1 MIRVLRE
8 THDPSAAV
16 AQRLALAGGRNVFG
30 EPNFRAVWGWNRLGW
45 IGGRWTDRDASGSV
59 LRETIGLRLAP
70 KYFPH
75 NRWHIERWCA
85 PETYG
90 SPEIWARQTME
101 IEDGRN
107 IAALGPYPSRGEYEH
122 VFTLEYFPRIAPA
135 CPEFRRRASAPAQLH
150 SQAAP
155 MDGASSRVS
164 SSHAD
169 DGLGAFVQLTP
180 AIAERLA
187 LMIERSRAHSGAC
200 TVGLMPG
207 AVGFANTPES
217 RRGREALY
225 RREAQRDRAYDAWA
239 EALLNG

>member
-1 MIRVLRE
+1 MIHVLRE
-8 THDPSAAV
+8 THEPSAEV
-16 AQRLALAGGRNVFG
+16 ADRLALAGGGNIFG

-45 IGGRWTDRDASGSV
+45 IGGRWTDRDPATGSI

-70 KYFPH
+70 KYFPL

-90 SPEIWARQTME
+90 SAEQWARNTLE

-107 IAALGPYPSRGEYEH
+107 VPALGPYPSRGEYEH
-122 VFTLEYFPRIAPA
+122 VFTLEYFPRVAP
-135 CPEFRRRASAPAQLH
+135 ASAPAQLH

-155 MDGASSRVS
+155 MGSPASRVS

-180 AIAERLA
+180 TIAERLA
-187 LMIERSRAHSGAC
+187 HMIERSRALSGAC
-200 TVGLMPG
+200 TAGLPPG
-207 AVGFANTPES
+207 ALGLSRTQES
-217 RRGREALY
+217 RRGRESLY
-225 RREAQRDRAYDAWA
+225 RREAQRERAYDAWA
-239 EALLNG
+239 EALLSG